1 MQADSFYSNP
11 RLTALFMLF
20 IVVLGGVAFASLA
33 RQEDPSMAERYAR
46 VNTFLPGATAARI
59 ESLVSEPLETSLREI
74 PEIKRIYSTSKAGI
88 SAISIELMDQVT
100 PEETQSVWSEVRD
113 QLGTMQPSLPQGST
127 DSELIITQPVASTV
141 IIALSWRHSS
151 EIEMGILSRLAESL
165 RLQLANMSGT
175 ERAETWGEIEEEIVV
190 SLDPNKMVARGI
202 SAAYITKKIG
212 AADTKISSGR
222 LRAGGNDILVEVDA
236 ELDSV
241 ERIANIPLAMNKNG
255 SSIRV
260 SDLASVR
267 KAQLDPPRT
276 LAFHGKERVVFV
288 NAKMQGGLQIED
300 WSNNANA
307 LIEKFHANL
316 PSSIGLEIVYAQ
328 SVYTNQRMNS
338 LANNLIF
345 ALMIILL
352 VLIWLMGIRSAL
364 TVGIALPLSAS
375 MVLVGMQVMDIP
387 LHQMS
392 VTGLIIALGLLID
405 NAIVVVQDYKLRRSN
420 GAQINEAI
428 SRAIKHLLVPLGAS
442 TATTVFAFM
451 PIALAPGGV
460 GDFTGTLGV
469 TVALSV
475 ASSFILAMT
484 IVPALAGYLDNR
496 WPNKT
501 SGKWW
506 QTGASYP
513 NLTKKYHAGL
523 VTVVSR
529 PILGVGIACIMP
541 IIGFSLAPT
550 LTQQFFPAVDRNQ
563 FQVQLSLPAQTS
575 IWETQQA
582 VVKAD
587 DILRSNTQ
595 VTDTFWTLG
604 KGAPR
609 VYYNV
614 VSLNERIPSFAAAW
628 VNTTSPKATLEI
640 LGSIQEQLSIAL
652 PNAEVLAI
660 PFEQGPPTN
669 APIEVRIIGPDLE
682 VLRQEALKLRAVL
695 ASVRNVTYARAS
707 LSTAEPKLTFT
718 PRENAAAATGISTG
732 DLARKINSAL
742 MGDKAGTVLED
753 NTEIDVRV
761 KFKTDAR
768 DQMSDLASLPILA
781 NDRDGIPLSELG
793 SWQLSPTASSIDR
806 RQGERISAVRGY
818 LTPFALAAGV
828 LDNFMEKLETQGYTP
843 PEGYRLQLGGEAES
857 SSDSIGGIIQVFVF
871 FTLAMAGI
879 IILSLNSFRYAG
891 LIGVVAILSFGLAL
905 LGVRIFSY
913 PFGYMALIGSLGM
926 MGLAINGAIIVL
938 SALKADPRS
947 QAGDSAGIADVVVD
961 ASRHIIST
969 TLTTIGGFVPLIVNG
984 GEFWPPLATAI
995 AGGVVG
1001 SAIIALYMV
1010 PSIFAHIQR
1019 KKIRTAEALQVA

>member
-267 KAQLDPPRT
+267 KAQLDPPRA

-375 MVLVGMQVMDIP
+375 MVLVGMQVMGHTPTPDVP
-387 LHQMS
+387 
-392 VTGLIIALGLLID
+392 
-405 NAIVVVQDYKLRRSN
+405 
-420 GAQINEAI
+420 
-428 SRAIKHLLVPLGAS
+428 SRA
-442 TATTVFAFM
+442 
-451 PIALAPGGV
+451 
-460 GDFTGTLGV
+460 
-469 TVALSV
+469 
-475 ASSFILAMT
+475 
-484 IVPALAGYLDNR
+484 
-496 WPNKT
+496 
-501 SGKWW
+501 
-506 QTGASYP
+506 
-513 NLTKKYHAGL
+513 
-523 VTVVSR
+523 
-529 PILGVGIACIMP
+529 
-541 IIGFSLAPT
+541 
-550 LTQQFFPAVDRNQ
+550 
-563 FQVQLSLPAQTS
+563 
-575 IWETQQA
+575 
-582 VVKAD
+582 
-587 DILRSNTQ
+587 
-595 VTDTFWTLG
+595 
-604 KGAPR
+604 
-609 VYYNV
+609 
-614 VSLNERIPSFAAAW
+614 
-628 VNTTSPKATLEI
+628 
-640 LGSIQEQLSIAL
+640 
-652 PNAEVLAI
+652 
-660 PFEQGPPTN
+660 
-669 APIEVRIIGPDLE
+669 
-682 VLRQEALKLRAVL
+682 
-695 ASVRNVTYARAS
+695 
-707 LSTAEPKLTFT
+707 
-718 PRENAAAATGISTG
+718 
-732 DLARKINSAL
+732 
-742 MGDKAGTVLED
+742 
-753 NTEIDVRV
+753 
-761 KFKTDAR
+761 
-768 DQMSDLASLPILA
+768 
-781 NDRDGIPLSELG
+781 
-793 SWQLSPTASSIDR
+793 
-806 RQGERISAVRGY
+806 
-818 LTPFALAAGV
+818 
-828 LDNFMEKLETQGYTP
+828 
-843 PEGYRLQLGGEAES
+843 
-857 SSDSIGGIIQVFVF
+857 
-871 FTLAMAGI
+871 
-879 IILSLNSFRYAG
+879 
-891 LIGVVAILSFGLAL
+891 
-905 LGVRIFSY
+905 
-913 PFGYMALIGSLGM
+913 
-926 MGLAINGAIIVL
+926 
-938 SALKADPRS
+938 
-947 QAGDSAGIADVVVD
+947 
-961 ASRHIIST
+961 
-969 TLTTIGGFVPLIVNG
+969 
-984 GEFWPPLATAI
+984 
-995 AGGVVG
+995 
-1001 SAIIALYMV
+1001 
-1010 PSIFAHIQR
+1010 
-1019 KKIRTAEALQVA
+1019 